1 MELFMMETSLQNIVI
16 VTISWLTIDTIH
28 IGILFMME
36 SSLQNIVTISRLCT
50 AFN

>member
-1 MELFMMETSLQNIVI
+1 MELFMMETSLKNIVI
-16 VTISWLTIDTIH
+16 VTISWLTIDTFH
-28 IGILFMME
+28 DGILFMME